1 MDKLS
6 AMRAFV
12 AAVDA
17 GSLSAAARQ
26 VGLPLTTVSRRVS
39 DLEAEL
45 STRLLTRSSRRLT
58 LTDAG
63 NSYIDVCRRVLELLA
78 EAEHVASGEYTTPK
92 GQLTLTAPIVFGR
105 LHVLPIVTEFLKAY
119 PEIDIR
125 LTLSD
130 RTVSLIEDRIDAA
143 VRIGSLSDSSLV
155 ALKVGAVRRVACAS
169 REYLAARGVPK
180 MPADLSGHDCVTF
193 EGLQSA
199 DAWLFPGKRG
209 ARPIAIR
216 SRLAV
221 TTAEAAIDAAV
232 AGLGITRLLSY
243 QAAPALESGAL
254 VAVLRAF
261 EPPPFPVHIVHAG
274 DRRQPLKIRAFLD
287 FAAPRLRE
295 RLARQID

>member
-45 STRLLTRSSRRLT
+45 GTRLLTRSSRRLT

-78 EAEHVASGEYTTPK
+78 EAEYVASGEYTTPK

-143 VRIGSLSDSSLV
+143 IRIGSVSDSSLV

-169 REYLAARGVPK
+169 LEYLAARGVPK

-209 ARPIAIR
+209 ERPIAIR

-232 AGLGITRLLSY
+232 AGLGITCLLSY

-261 EPPPFPVHIVHAG
+261 EPPPFPVHIVHSG
-274 DRRQPLKIRAFLD
+274 GRRLPLKIRAFLD